1 MTVDDPITVTRNDA
15 TSRYEIHADGQV
27 AGFLLFKPLEDG
39 RVLLPHT
46 VVHPEFGGRGLGS
59 RLAADALADLARR
72 GDVVVP
78 TCPFV
83 TRYLG
88 EHEVPGLRIEWP
100 DREDGPDGAV
110 A

>member
-1 MTVDDPITVTRNDA
+1 
-15 TSRYEIHADGQV
+15 
-27 AGFLLFKPLEDG
+27 
-39 RVLLPHT
+39 VLLPHT
-46 VVHPEFGGRGLGS
+46 VVQPEFGGRGLGS
-59 RLAADALADLARR
+59 ILAAQALADLAER

-88 EHEVPGLRIEWP
+88 EHDVPGLRIEWP
-100 DREDGPDGAV
+100 EGEAEGAE